1 MLDERKKTI
10 LRSVISTYISTGE
23 PVGSKALLDMADLN
37 VSSATVRSEMLE
49 LERLGL
55 LCKPHTSAGRIPSE
69 EGLRYYVRSLQDET
83 YSLDERDLRLLVPA
97 FGSCVSLVEMI
108 KSASHC
114 LADFT
119 GYTVFSAAPTHSDGH
134 FTFEVMRA
142 GKNTLAIMAVSST
155 GTVKSAF
162 TRVDTDISENDI
174 DRLTK
179 ILNGVFAG
187 FPVNEIGSVRVM
199 LFKTEL
205 EKGCPKLTCVIAP
218 VVNLVNKVKSYEL
231 FISGSSNLLSYP
243 EFSNIEAARCY
254 MEFLGDHESILEELL
269 SGKEDLS
276 VKIGHENRLLGEM
289 NTSVVSVNCKAKIPI
304 VFGILGPSRMD
315 YSKIIAGCKH
325 VVLQLK
331 EQIDDEF

>member
-1 MLDERKKTI
+1 MLDDRKQKI
-10 LRSVISTYISTGE
+10 LRSVISTYIATGE
-23 PVGSKALLDMADLN
+23 PVGSKALLDMAELH

-69 EGLRYYVRSLQDET
+69 EGLRYYVQALDNT
-83 YSLDERDLRLLVPA
+83 YQLDERDLRILVPA
-97 FGSCVSLVEMI
+97 FGSCVSLIEMI

-142 GKNTLAIMAVSST
+142 GKNTLVIMAVSST
-155 GTVKSAF
+155 GTVKSVF
-162 TRVDTDISENDI
+162 TRIETEISAEDIE
-174 DRLTK
+174 RLTK
-179 ILNGVFAG
+179 ILNGVFSG
-187 FPVNEIGSVRVM
+187 FPVNEIGSIRVM
-199 LFKTEL
+199 LFKSEL

-231 FISGSSNLLSYP
+231 FISGGSNLLSCP
-243 EFSNIEAARCY
+243 EFSNINAARQY
-254 MEFLGDHESILEELL
+254 MDFLNEHDVILEELL
-269 SGKEDLS
+269 SGNGDLS
-276 VKIGHENRLLGEM
+276 VKIGHENKLLGEM
-289 NTSVVSVNCKAKIPI
+289 NTSIVSVNCNAKIPI

-331 EQIDDEF
+331 EQIDGEF

>member
-10 LRSVISTYISTGE
+10 LRSVISTYIETGE
-23 PVGSKALLDMADLN
+23 PVGSKALLDLPELH
-37 VSSATVRSEMLE
+37 VSSATIRSEMLE
-49 LERLGL
+49 LEKLGL

-69 EGLRYYVRSLQDET
+69 DGLRYYVQSLENT
-83 YSLDERDLRLLVPA
+83 YKLDERDLSILVPA
-97 FGSCVSLVEMI
+97 FSSCVSLIEMI

-142 GKNTLAIMAVSST
+142 GKNTLAIMAVSSN
-155 GTVKSAF
+155 GAVKSVF
-162 TRVDTDISENDI
+162 TRIETDVSAEDI
-174 DRLTK
+174 NRLTN

-187 FPVNEIGSVRVM
+187 FPVNEIGSIRVM

-205 EKGCPKLTCVIAP
+205 EKGCPKLNCVIAP

-231 FISGSSNLLSYP
+231 FISGSTNLLSCP
-243 EFSNIEAARCY
+243 EFSNIEAARQY
-254 MEFLGDHESILEELL
+254 MDFLGDHESILEELL
-269 SGKEDLS
+269 SAQGDLS
-276 VKIGHENRLLGEM
+276 VKIGHENKLLGQM
-289 NTSVVSVNCKAKIPI
+289 NTSIVSVNCNAKIPI